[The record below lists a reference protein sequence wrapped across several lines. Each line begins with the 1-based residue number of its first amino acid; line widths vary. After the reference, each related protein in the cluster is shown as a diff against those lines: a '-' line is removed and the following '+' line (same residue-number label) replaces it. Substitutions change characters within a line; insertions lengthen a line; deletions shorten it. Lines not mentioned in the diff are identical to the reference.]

1 MENGLEGKGSAPK
14 SIVHMVEDEDDVV
27 TLVSEEG
34 EEIQFVEIAGIVYRG
49 NFYAVLQPVELL
61 DGMTDEEALVFKVTK
76 GENGEDNFVIE
87 IDESIIDAVY
97 QEYLKLLADVPKN

>member
-1 MENGLEGKGSAPK
+1 M
-14 SIVHMVEDEDDVV
+14 
-27 TLVSEEG
+27 
-34 EEIQFVEIAGIVYRG
+34 
-49 NFYAVLQPVELL
+49 LQPVELL

-76 GENGEDNFVIE
+76 GENGEDNFEIE